1 MMRPLAAGVLLVRFA
16 WQVVMAGITTA
27 WIIVRPGA
35 RPQPALVRMSLGKV
49 DATGAAVLAS
59 LVTLTPGTTAID
71 IDLGRRQLLLH
82 VLDSHAAAR
91 TVAGIRRQFERYVEV
106 LFPERPS

>member
-1 MMRPLAAGVLLVRFA
+1 
-16 WQVVMAGITTA
+16 
-27 WIIVRPGA
+27 
-35 RPQPALVRMSLGKV
+35 MSLGKV